1 MRLKHYSGLRELI
14 LTRNK
19 FGDGFAKGLT
29 KFLIYDK
36 YIKVIDLAANRI
48 TPVGLNI
55 LIKNAFKEHND
66 SIVAFD
72 ARMNPGCSE
81 RIMHRFALIMIR
93 NIDTARTKGIVL

>member
-1 MRLKHYSGLRELI
+1 MKHFAGLRELI

-48 TPVGLNI
+48 SNIGL
-55 LIKNAFKEHND
+55 
-66 SIVAFD
+66 
-72 ARMNPGCSE
+72 
-81 RIMHRFALIMIR
+81 
-93 NIDTARTKGIVL
+93 